1 MTTAMDIAV
10 STLFCLHKPF
20 EEALTDIIRAGTDC
34 IELVDAGPH
43 TLDRT
48 RVERLLELKSSYGLR
63 YAIHAPFTDANLAA
77 DDPFI
82 REAILR
88 RLETS
93 MRWASALEAEAFV
106 FHPGN
111 YTPAERFSPGS
122 AWRLNNESVR
132 RLLMYAEEYN
142 VKAFVENL
150 PEPIPYV
157 LKSVDDFERFFNEIG
172 VGTMMTFDAAHAN
185 LRGEIRE
192 FIKRFG
198 ERIGHVHVSDNNGEA
213 DIHLRLGEGSI
224 DWGEAMSA
232 LKGSSFGGW
241 VTVES
246 YDGIE
251 ESLRLLR
258 KLL

>member
-1 MTTAMDIAV
+1 MDLAA

-20 EEALTDIIRAGTDC
+20 EEALTDILQAGTEC

-63 YAIHAPFTDANLAA
+63 YALHAPFTDVNLAA

-93 MRWASALEAEAFV
+93 IRWASALGAEAFV

-122 AWRLNNESVR
+122 AWRLNIESVR
-132 RLLMYAEEYN
+132 RLLMYAEGHG
-142 VKAFVENL
+142 VRAFIENL
-150 PEPIPYV
+150 PEPIPYI
-157 LKSVDDFERFFNEIG
+157 LKSADDFERFFEE
-172 VGTMMTFDAAHAN
+172 VGMDAMMTFDVAHAN
-185 LRGEIRE
+185 LRGEALE
-192 FIKRFG
+192 FISRFG
-198 ERIGHVHVSDNNGEA
+198 GRMGHVHVSDNDGEA
-213 DIHLRLGEGSI
+213 DAHLRIGEGSI
-224 DWGEAMSA
+224 DWGETVTMSA
-232 LKGSSFGGW
+232 LKESPFDGW
-241 VTVES
+241 VTIES
-246 YDGIE
+246 YEGVQ
-251 ESLRLLR
+251 ESLQLLR
-258 KLL
+258 KFV

>member
-1 MTTAMDIAV
+1 LTTAMDIAV

-93 MRWASALEAEAFV
+93 MRWASALGAEAFV

-111 YTPAERFSPGS
+111 YTPAERFSSGS

-157 LKSVDDFERFFNEIG
+157 LKSVDDFERLFDEIG

-185 LRGEIRE
+185 LRGEILE
-192 FIKRFG
+192 FIKRFDG
-198 ERIGHVHVSDNNGEA
+198 RMGHVHVSDNNGEA
-213 DIHLRLGEGSI
+213 DTHLKLGEGSI
-224 DWGEAMSA
+224 AWGKTMSA
-232 LKGSSFGGW
+232 LKGSSFDGW